1 MLLNSGVGEDS
12 WESLG
17 LPGDQPVHPK
27 GNQSWIFTGRTDA
40 EVETPILWP
49 PGGKNWL
56 IEKTLMLGKIEGG
69 RRRRWQRMR
78 WLDGITDSME
88 MGLSKLRELV
98 IGRPGVL
105 QSMGLQRVGHDWV
118 TELKWTEAPR
128 CILNL
133 PVLLFSTISYN
144 LKLKLSEKRLGTV
157 GNP

>member
-1 MLLNSGVGEDS
+1 MVLEKTL
-12 WESLG
+12 ESPL
-17 LPGDQPVHPK
+17 DCQEIQPVHPK
-27 GNQSWIFTGRTDA
+27 GNQSWILIGRTDA
-40 EVETPILWP
+40 EVETLILWP
-49 PGGKNWL
+49 PGAKNWL
-56 IEKTLMLGKIEGG
+56 TEKTLMLGKIEGG

-118 TELKWTEAPR
+118 TELNWTEAPR